1 MQDNRASGCIDKQD
15 TKDRGGDSQDLN
27 SDLFFITGWEQYVS
41 SMQEFLTTYI
51 NECKNNSKSM
61 V

>member
-15 TKDRGGDSQDLN
+15 TKDRRGDSQDLN

-51 NECKNNSKSM
+51 NECKNN
-61 V
+61 